1 MDLTTF
7 QRKARKTS
15 QLPLGG
21 PQGSIAPML
30 GLASEAGSI
39 LDVYKR
45 YLSDKLDRTSNREFL
60 KEELGDLL
68 WYVAAVATSENLD
81 LGEIA
86 RVNLQRTR
94 DRYLPT
100 GTTAKLAVLDA
111 SFPKRERFPRRL
123 VFEFREQRKGKRTNA
138 SVKLVS
144 AKPNAFPNGP
154 IKVADGKTTTEIGY
168 RFRTVLGDPVNDNS
182 RRQDGYRYH
191 DAIHMAFMAVLGWS
205 PVTRNLLRL
214 KRKSNKDT
222 DDFEDGARARYTEE
236 GLAAVLASLAERRN
250 AFQSDVSVDGDAIG
264 VAKASTVGLEVKK
277 MPSWLWRKAISQ
289 GFQAMRQLAN
299 NKGGYL
305 IADLDAREL
314 RYRKSM

>member
-1 MDLTTF
+1 MDLAAF

-68 WYVAAVATSENLD
+68 WYVAAVATAENLN

-100 GTTAKLAVLDA
+100 GTKAKLPVLDA
-111 SFPKRERFPRRL
+111 AFPLRERFPRHL
-123 VFEFREQRKGKRTNA
+123 VFEFREQRKGKRTIA
-138 SVKLVS
+138 SVKLLS
-144 AKPNAFPNGP
+144 AKPNAFPSGP
-154 IKVADGKTTTEIGY
+154 IVITDGKETKEIGY
-168 RFRTVLGDPVNDNS
+168 RLRAVLGDPVNDNS
-182 RRQDGYRYH
+182 RRPDGYRYH
-191 DAIHMAFMAVLGWS
+191 DAVHLALPTSDPGC
-205 PVTRNLLRL
+205 RL
-214 KRKSNKDT
+214 VDWRTQHKLPTFD
-222 DDFEDGARARYTEE
+222 
-236 GLAAVLASLAERRN
+236 RRMRCP
-250 AFQSDVSVDGDAIG
+250 QSI
-264 VAKASTVGLEVKK
+264 L
-277 MPSWLWRKAISQ
+277 PSRV
-289 GFQAMRQLAN
+289 
-299 NKGGYL
+299 
-305 IADLDAREL
+305 
-314 RYRKSM
+314 